1 MRWKAIVLALLLC
14 VSANALSQENTG
26 KVNDLVLGLHSEDML
41 LYLNDC
47 LKQGEREGK
56 YEACDKARNI
66 YVLIKNQ
73 MSKSDTSKMDPA
85 RRIRIEKRMAI
96 VESLQL
102 K

>member
-1 MRWKAIVLALLLC
+1 MNWKVLILTLLL
-14 VSANALSQENTG
+14 SAPSGAFSQENSG
-26 KVNDLVLGLHSEDML
+26 EVSDLLLGMYSEDIL

-47 LKQGEREGK
+47 LSQGEREGK
-56 YEACDKARNI
+56 YEACESARKT

-73 MSKSDTSKMDPA
+73 MSNRDISKMDPA
-85 RRIRIEKRMAI
+85 RRIRIEKRLAI